1 MGRKNV
7 PPWEMTVPEAAA
19 ELHMTTYDLRCRM
32 RHCDINIGNAVR
44 HEGKKSY
51 DYRIYRKKVME
62 LKEEWGI
69 P

>member
-1 MGRKNV
+1 MKKKV
-7 PPWEMTVPEAAA
+7 EPWEMTVEEAAK

-32 RHCDINIGNAVR
+32 RHCDINIGNAVQ
-44 HEGKKSY
+44 HEGKKGR

-62 LKEEWGI
+62 LKEELGI